1 MGSSVKQVSM
11 ETRMSTACRPDH
23 TLSGVATT
31 ASDAAAFRLRSD
43 ADSGPLT
50 LSLSKG
56 ERP

>member
-1 MGSSVKQVSM
+1 M
-11 ETRMSTACRPDH
+11 EPIAPASRPDH
-23 TLSGVATT
+23 TLKGVAIT

-43 ADSGPLT
+43 ANSGPLT